1 MMEEKLKKQMDIA
14 AAKEV
19 PSPPSPPSRH
29 EKWKMACT
37 KPGGQMTSEK
47 SIQGLIVASSDL
59 YQEPFPIPWDA
70 TLFGVDNG
78 NIPLYVS
85 MSDLWEII
93 QGNQM
98 LNIAV
103 IQLWI
108 M

>member
-1 MMEEKLKKQMDIA
+1 MFYRTLGLDKSPQLYLLQALSPIMKPRMSLSSS
-14 AAKEV
+14 
-19 PSPPSPPSRH
+19 PSPRLSPYLT
-29 EKWKMACT
+29 KMV
-37 KPGGQMTSEK
+37 
-47 SIQGLIVASSDL
+47 IQFMATSDL

-70 TLFGVDNG
+70 TIFGVDNG
-78 NIPLYVS
+78 NIPLYVN

-108 M
+108 I

>member
-1 MMEEKLKKQMDIA
+1 
-14 AAKEV
+14 
-19 PSPPSPPSRH
+19 
-29 EKWKMACT
+29 
-37 KPGGQMTSEK
+37 
-47 SIQGLIVASSDL
+47 VASSDL

-70 TLFGVDNG
+70 TIFGVDNG
-78 NIPLYVS
+78 NIPLYVN

>member
-1 MMEEKLKKQMDIA
+1 MVIQF
-14 AAKEV
+14 
-19 PSPPSPPSRH
+19 
-29 EKWKMACT
+29 MAT
-37 KPGGQMTSEK
+37 
-47 SIQGLIVASSDL
+47 SDL

-70 TLFGVDNG
+70 TIFGVDNG
-78 NIPLYVS
+78 NIPLYVN

-108 M
+108 I